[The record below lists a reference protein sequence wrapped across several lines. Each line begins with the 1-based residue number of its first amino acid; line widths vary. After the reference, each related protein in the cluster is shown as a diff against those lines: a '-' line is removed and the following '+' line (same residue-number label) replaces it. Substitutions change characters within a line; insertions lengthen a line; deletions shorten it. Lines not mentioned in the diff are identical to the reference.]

1 MSEAQSRLN
10 QTVVLSAKIAKL
22 HTTSKKLLI
31 PHLKRID
38 IRMVS
43 FITPVLMVLSY
54 KDFPIPTYISGK

>member
-22 HTTSKKLLI
+22 HTTSAKLLI

-54 KDFPIPTYISGK
+54 KDFPIPTYIFGK